1 MPPWAYFRLMI
12 RNRSYFGF
20 LNRALRFCVILVMLT
35 ALNIPHLGVASGKQE
50 PATAMMHA
58 GQTHD
63 AMTDAENIHD
73 TIGVSLCATLCL
85 GTDRLEGPAIPQRV
99 LRVRFVPWFGETER
113 AWPSVAPDSA
123 LRPPA
128 PLRKA

>member
-1 MPPWAYFRLMI
+1 MI
-12 RNRSYFGF
+12 RNRSYSGF
-20 LNRALRFCVILVMLT
+20 LHRALRFCFILLMLT
-35 ALNIPHLGVASGKQE
+35 ALNIPHPGMAAGMQE

-63 AMTDAENIHD
+63 AMTNAGNIHD

-85 GTDRLEGPAIPQRV
+85 GTDRLESPANPQRV
-99 LRVRFVPWFGETER
+99 LRIRFVPWFGEIER
-113 AWPSVAPDSA
+113 VWPLVAPDAA
-123 LRPPA
+123 LRPPD